1 MPGHNG
7 MRSDSLLKLKEARDV
22 VVSRVRRL
30 GANRRLPVL
39 VAIDGRSGSGKSVLG
54 SMVAEALSAALVQ
67 SDDFYASNISDDEWD
82 TLSPRERA
90 AKVIDWQRLRAEAL
104 EPLLRGKAAEWHTF
118 DFALVRPDGTYPPKR
133 DPTRCSPAAV
143 IVLEGAYSSG
153 PQIADLV
160 DLSVLVDAPVS
171 VCHERLS
178 TREEKE
184 FLHSWHARWDAAEE
198 YYFSQVR
205 PKSQFDL
212 VVEN

>member
-1 MPGHNG
+1 MQGRDG
-7 MRSDSLLKLKEARDV
+7 MTPDSLLKLEEARDV

-30 GANRRLPVL
+30 SANRRRPLL
-39 VAIDGRSGSGKSVLG
+39 VAIDGRSGAGKSVLG
-54 SMVAEALSAALVQ
+54 SMVAEALGAALVQ
-67 SDDFYASNISDDEWD
+67 SDDFYASDLSDDAWD
-82 TLSPRERA
+82 VLSPRERA

-104 EPLLRGKAAEWHTF
+104 EPLLRGEAAEWHAF
-118 DFALVRPDGTYPPKR
+118 DFVLVRPDGTYPLSR
-133 DPTRCSPAAV
+133 ELTRCSQAAV

-160 DLSVLVDAPVS
+160 DLPVLVDAPVS

-178 TREEKE
+178 GREEKE
-184 FLHSWHARWDAAEE
+184 FLRSWHARWDAAEE

-205 PKSQFDL
+205 PRTSFDL

>member
-7 MRSDSLLKLKEARDV
+7 MTSDSLLKLEEARDV

-30 GANRRLPVL
+30 SANRRRPLL

-54 SMVAEALSAALVQ
+54 GMVAEALSAALVQ
-67 SDDFYASNISDDEWD
+67 SDDFYASDISDDAWD
-82 TLSPRERA
+82 VLSPRERA
-90 AKVIDWQRLRAEAL
+90 AKVIDWPRLRAEAL
-104 EPLLRGKAAEWHTF
+104 EPLLRGASAEWHAF
-118 DFALVRPDGTYPPKR
+118 DFALVRPDGTYPPR
-133 DPTRCSPAAV
+133 REPTRCSPAAV

-153 PQIADLV
+153 PQLAELV

-178 TREEKE
+178 WREDKE
-184 FLHSWHARWDAAEE
+184 FLRSWHARWDAAEE
-198 YYFSQVR
+198 YYFSEVR
-205 PKSQFDL
+205 PRSSFDL